1 MHKYKWFFIF
11 PFFPLF
17 YFYCAHCISETGKA
31 GQPAERIISQCEGP
45 RPSPCDDGSHVSG
58 EPGGEFSELFTA
70 SAHTRTWSPSQ
81 PQHTGVHRRTR
92 SLGAARATWGA
103 AQGRPPQAGPRVTLG
118 YGLRGEEHSCAQ
130 GQRLHPFP
138 PAPGLVLILSF
149 LSLCIPIKV
158 LFLSLSVS

>member
-1 MHKYKWFFIF
+1 MYSNRLTFL
-11 PFFPLF
+11 PFFTSTVL
-17 YFYCAHCISETGKA
+17 
-31 GQPAERIISQCEGP
+31 
-45 RPSPCDDGSHVSG
+45 
-58 EPGGEFSELFTA
+58 TA
-70 SAHTRTWSPSQ
+70 SLRRGRRASLLSGSSHSVRDPDHDPVMMAATSQESREESSQSCSQ

-118 YGLRGEEHSCAQ
+118 YGLRGGEHSCAQ

-158 LFLSLSVS
+158 LFLSLTK